1 MTNNKRQ
8 TSEKKN
14 RRCLFWH
21 ICATILVLSN
31 SVFLIWNINDL
42 QINVDESTILLSV
55 IGFLFAFAAIN
66 IYSIFNTR
74 VDKEKEELNDLID
87 QYESL
92 LENDKRQLDITIII
106 VRFQMTILAISSTEK
121 MNAQFLEWL
130 DMAKNQVD
138 GFIRLFNDF
147 HDNVS
152 KESFDS
158 VYCELAIIVN
168 NSIHLLES
176 KRRTVSQ
183 NDFWKDHRLES
194 TKQTAIKYLEDICN
208 KMNDFLN
215 WDFENKRSFVEE
227 PPADNRNESQT
238 KDCFSDKCT
247 LLHFLRSKGLI
258 KTPKRFRK
266 KR

>member
-14 RRCLFWH
+14 RRCFFGH

-106 VRFQMTILAISSTEK
+106 VRFQTTILAISSTEK

-168 NSIHLLES
+168 NSTHLLES
-176 KRRTVSQ
+176 MRGTVSQ
-183 NDFWKDHRLES
+183 NDFWKDRRLES
-194 TKQTAIKYLEDICN
+194 TKQMAIKNLEDICN

-258 KTPKRFRK
+258 KTSKRFRK

>member
-1 MTNNKRQ
+1 MCHRFF
-8 TSEKKN
+8 TSLI
-14 RRCLFWH
+14 CLLLFVMVEMLLFVN
-21 ICATILVLSN
+21 I
-31 SVFLIWNINDL
+31 FNINDW
-42 QINVDESTILLSV
+42 QIEVSESSILLSIIGFLLTFAAVYIYSVFHTNVDEEKKRLDESC
-55 IGFLFAFAAIN
+55 AIIDN
-66 IYSIFNTR
+66 
-74 VDKEKEELNDLID
+74 LIKK
-87 QYESL
+87 YESL

-106 VRFQMTILAISSTEK
+106 VRFQTTILAISSTEK

-168 NSIHLLES
+168 NSTHLLES

-194 TKQTAIKYLEDICN
+194 TKQTAINYLEDICN

-258 KTPKRFRK
+258 KTSKRFQK